1 MIHNNPRKLVK
12 LVTPGWSNACWWLSS
27 DSLTQWSHY
36 SIWSMHCKC
45 HCVSIMSRAMLSVC
59 RYVSVW
65 WAGVIGPHTGVCM
78 LTSSLMHQLIGLLRQ
93 PDIFTHSQSLW
104 RTHIF
109 STHVPVT
116 HTHAHTYDG
125 ARDSYSHMYTECVNK
140 HTWANTSM
148 SPHAQA
154 ARRVYF
160 QMNSL
165 SQCWLRVKNDT
176 WTHRSYCT
184 HTYCKKEK
192 RKPMTTKPHCKTR
205 AMTEFSPQKSKH
217 V

>member
-1 MIHNNPRKLVK
+1 MTLNVLFDCISWRYFHFSHLLHLFAFWPLNRFISFLRTTLKKKMISASICVPCVFIHLILFDFIV
-12 LVTPGWSNACWWLSS
+12 PGLFSFSMSKNQ
-27 DSLTQWSHY
+27 DSPVSRTESGARAVFFVHASHP
-36 SIWSMHCKC
+36 
-45 HCVSIMSRAMLSVC
+45 
-59 RYVSVW
+59 
-65 WAGVIGPHTGVCM
+65 G
-78 LTSSLMHQLIGLLRQ
+78 
-93 PDIFTHSQSLW
+93 
-104 RTHIF
+104 
-109 STHVPVT
+109 THVPVT

-148 SPHAQA
+148 SPHALA